1 MTQLVGIFGY
11 PLGHSISP
19 DFQQAAFDHYC
30 IDARYEAWPTHPDLL
45 EPEVNKL
52 RSDAYLGGNVTVPH
66 KLQVMELLDEIDP
79 LAKTIGAVNT
89 IVRDGERLLGFNT
102 DAYGFVKSLKEVGKF
117 DPNGKKV
124 LLLGAGGAARA
135 AAFGLA
141 SEGISSLTIANRTL
155 SRAESLTEDVRKY
168 LSEAGQKTDVYAIS
182 MTDDALGNASAG
194 ADLIVNST
202 SIGMTGTDSLGASP
216 LGAHPI
222 TETACVYDMV
232 YNPPT
237 TPLLSDAQKAGATAV
252 NGLPMLI
259 YQGAAAFEKWTG
271 RPAPIEVMFAAGKR
285 ALNL

>member
-19 DFQQAAFDHYC
+19 DFQQAAFDHYG
-30 IDARYEAWPTHPDLL
+30 IDARYNAWPTPPDLL
-45 EPEVNKL
+45 QAGVNKL
-52 RSDAYLGGNVTVPH
+52 RNEVYLGGNVTVPH
-66 KLQVMELLDEIDP
+66 KLNVMELLDEIDS

-89 IVRDGERLLGFNT
+89 IVREGEKLLGYNT

-117 DPNGKKV
+117 DPQGKQV

-155 SRAESLTEDVRKY
+155 SRAESLAVDVRRY
-168 LSEAGQKTDVYAIS
+168 LSESGGAIEVHTIS
-182 MTDDALGNASAG
+182 MADEALGDVSAVS
-194 ADLIVNST
+194 DLIVNST
-202 SIGMTGTDSLGASP
+202 SIGMQGTDSSGASP
-216 LGAHPI
+216 LQLHPI
-222 TETACVYDMV
+222 PKNACVYDMV
-232 YNPPT
+232 YNPPV
-237 TPLLSDAQKAGATAV
+237 TPLLADAEKAGATAV

-271 RPAPIEVMFAAGKR
+271 RSAPIDVMFAAGER
-285 ALNL
+285 ALKH